1 MPRYVAMLRGVSP
14 MNCSMSE
21 LKRSL
26 EAAGLADVKTLLSSG
41 NVAFTVART
50 LPPAV
55 LQKRVEKAMKDGM
68 GRSFPA
74 VVRLSTQLR
83 QLIQS
88 DPFAE
93 LELPTAAKR
102 VVTFLRNPGAVSEVL
117 LPIGVPDAYI
127 FKRVGSEVLSVYV
140 PDEKRGPAFM
150 QLLEK
155 TFGQDIT
162 TRTWDTVTKC
172 AAA

>member
-1 MPRYVAMLRGVSP
+1 MPRYVALLRGVSP
-14 MNCSMSE
+14 MNCSMSD

-50 LPPAV
+50 LPAAV
-55 LQKRVEKAMKDGM
+55 LQKRVEKAMKDGL
-68 GRSFPA
+68 GRSFAA
-74 VVRLSTQLR
+74 VVRPSTQLQ
-83 QLIQS
+83 QLIEA

-93 LELPTAAKR
+93 FDLPAGAKR
-102 VVTFLRNPGAVSEVL
+102 VVTFLRNPGAVAEVA
-117 LPIGVPDAYI
+117 LPLAMHDASI
-127 FKRVGSEVLSVYV
+127 LKRMGSEVLSVYV
-140 PDEKRGPAFM
+140 PNEKGPVFT
-150 QLLEK
+150 QLLER

-162 TRTWDTVTKC
+162 TRTWDTVAKC

>member
-1 MPRYVAMLRGVSP
+1 MPRYVALLRGVSP

-41 NVAFTVART
+41 NVAFTLART
-50 LPPAV
+50 LPAAV

-68 GRSFPA
+68 GRSFA
-74 VVRLSTQLR
+74 ALVRPSAQLQ

-93 LELPTAAKR
+93 FELPTGGKR
-102 VVTFLRNPGAVSEVL
+102 VVTFLRSPGAVAAVD
-117 LPIGVPDAYI
+117 LPLSMHDACI
-127 FKRVGSEVLSVYV
+127 LKRVGSEVFSVYV
-140 PDEKRGPAFM
+140 PNEKGPVFM
-150 QLLEK
+150 QLLER

-162 TRTWDTVTKC
+162 TRSWDTVAKC
-172 AAA
+172 ARA

>member
-1 MPRYVAMLRGVSP
+1 MPRYVALLRGVSP
-14 MNCSMSE
+14 KNCSMSE

-26 EAAGLADVKTLLSSG
+26 ESAGLADVKTLLSSG

-74 VVRLSTQLR
+74 LVRTSAQLQ
-83 QLIQS
+83 QLVQA
-88 DPFAE
+88 DPFAAF
-93 LELPTAAKR
+93 ELPDGVKR
-102 VVTFLRNPGAVSEVL
+102 VVTFLRTPGAVGQVA
-117 LPIGVPDAYI
+117 LPISQSDACI
-127 FKRVGSEVLSVYV
+127 LQRLGGEVLSVYL
-140 PDEKRGPAFM
+140 PGDKGPVFM
-150 QLLEK
+150 HLLEK

-162 TRTWDTVTKC
+162 TRSWDTVAAC

>member
-1 MPRYVAMLRGVSP
+1 MSRYVALLRGVSP
-14 MNCSMSE
+14 MNCSMSD

-26 EAAGLADVKTLLSSG
+26 ESAGFADVKTLLSSG
-41 NVAFTVART
+41 NVAFTFART
-50 LPPAV
+50 LPIAM
-55 LQKRVEKAMKDGM
+55 LQKRVEKATKDGL

-74 VVRLSTQLR
+74 VVRPSAHLQ

-93 LELPTAAKR
+93 FELPAGGKC
-102 VVTFLRNPGAVSEVL
+102 VVTFLRSPGAVAAVD
-117 LPIGVPDAYI
+117 LPISRIDACI
-127 FKRVGSEVLSVYV
+127 LKRVGSEVLSVYM
-140 PDEKRGPAFM
+140 PNEKSPAFNH
-150 QLLEK
+150 LLER

-162 TRTWDTVTKC
+162 TRTWDTVAKC